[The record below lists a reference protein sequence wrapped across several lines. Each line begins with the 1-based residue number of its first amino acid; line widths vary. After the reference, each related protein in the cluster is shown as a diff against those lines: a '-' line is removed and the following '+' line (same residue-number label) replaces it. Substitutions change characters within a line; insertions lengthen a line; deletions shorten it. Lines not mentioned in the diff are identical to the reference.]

1 MNANDRRIL
10 DAADFVREGM
20 GGLRRGSAQRRA
32 TADGGR
38 PRMVQN
44 AIVAERAEKRAAR
57 ADVAAGIGRLVA
69 DGLTV
74 QQMTELC
81 GVPAADIWRIT
92 SRHRI
97 GTAPSAA
104 DCEPPRRVVSPGRH
118 QVTIHSRRLPVN

>member
-1 MNANDRRIL
+1 MTANDRRIL
-10 DAADFVREGM
+10 DAADFVRRAWAVFDEA
-20 GGLRRGSAQRRA
+20 AQRRA
-32 TADGGR
+32 TATAVAHD
-38 PRMVQN
+38 MVQN

-74 QQMTELC
+74 EQMTELC

-104 DCEPPRRVVSPGRH
+104 DCEPPGRVVSKGRH
-118 QVTIHSRRLPVN
+118 HVTLHSRRLPVN

>member
-10 DAADFVREGM
+10 DAADFVRRAWAVFDEA
-20 GGLRRGSAQRRA
+20 AQRRA
-32 TADGGR
+32 TATAVAHD
-38 PRMVQN
+38 MVQN

-92 SRHRI
+92 SATGSEQRRRRPTASHPEGWFHR
-97 GTAPSAA
+97 AA
-104 DCEPPRRVVSPGRH
+104 TRSQSTHAGYP
-118 QVTIHSRRLPVN
+118 